1 MPKELSRGLD
11 ASTEINKIDQ
21 HSSQNNP
28 AERQLSHCQCSPPR
42 LRVADKNQDILP
54 RPPSSVT
61 ARDKHRDDSTLPRW
75 SVADDNDTSK
85 KKKKKKK
92 GSNDGQGAV
101 HNGTPAPPLPLRNPS
116 RSGLDSPPPFRYRIT
131 NLRWSYFFHRPIP
144 PSMRRPRC
152 CCVFTVTLNHTCG
165 TPGLPGKEKERDDV
179 HYPAQRRLATHCDGI
194 ECFAGS
200 RGPEE
205 PSFVIFCV

>member
-21 HSSQNNP
+21 HSSKNNP

-85 KKKKKKK
+85 KKKKKK
-92 GSNDGQGAV
+92 GVRRRARRRTQRDTGTAV
-101 HNGTPAPPLPLRNPS
+101 AAPKSFPIWI
-116 RSGLDSPPPFRYRIT
+116 GLTSAVQVP
-131 NLRWSYFFHRPIP
+131 N
-144 PSMRRPRC
+144 
-152 CCVFTVTLNHTCG
+152 N
-165 TPGLPGKEKERDDV
+165 
-179 HYPAQRRLATHCDGI
+179 
-194 ECFAGS
+194 
-200 RGPEE
+200 
-205 PSFVIFCV
+205 